1 METSTVE
8 NQTEQIICTSCGVEI
23 RDGAMFCYNCG
34 TAAPSTEETEFLEAA
49 VAEADSEAQ
58 LLEEKQA
65 EVIDPASVSIPVG
78 SARKSASAIK
88 RRERRKPAKPQVVE
102 IVPRTGPQWPFVA
115 AAGVLFLIGIVIV
128 VLALYFK

>member
-8 NQTEQIICTSCGVEI
+8 NQAEQIICTSCGVEI

-34 TAAPSTEETEFLEAA
+34 TAAPSAEETEFLEAA

-65 EVIDPASVSIPVG
+65 EAIDPASVSIPVG
-78 SARKSASAIK
+78 SARKPASAMK
-88 RRERRKPAKPQVVE
+88 RRERRRPAKPQAIE
-102 IVPRTGPQWPFVA
+102 IVPRSDPQWPFVA
-115 AAGVLFLIGIVIV
+115 AAGVLFLIGFVIII
-128 VLALYFK
+128 LALYFK

>member
-58 LLEEKQA
+58 FLEKKQA
-65 EVIDPASVSIPVG
+65 DTIDPASVSIPVG
-78 SARKSASAIK
+78 PASKSASAIK
-88 RRERRKPAKPQVVE
+88 RRERRRPAKAQAVE
-102 IVPRTGPQWPFVA
+102 IVPRSGPQWPFVT
-115 AAGVLFLIGIVIV
+115 AAGVLFLIGVVIII
-128 VLALYFK
+128 LALYFK